1 MTISN
6 GQLTLHK
13 SDLQRRNTKSLLVL
27 GMIVFSMAGL
37 AYASVPLYELFCRVT
52 GFGGT
57 TQVAEQASE
66 TIISGHDVKV
76 RFNAHI
82 NPELDWSFLPLTDAV
97 TLAPGEQ
104 VKAVFRATN
113 LSEDMSTGTAT
124 FNVTPQKAG
133 PYFMKMEC
141 FCFTEQPLAPG
152 ESIDMPVVFY
162 LAPEIASDKNTT
174 DVNEVVLSY
183 TFFKAFQS

>member
-1 MTISN
+1 MCIRDS
-6 GQLTLHK
+6 
-13 SDLQRRNTKSLLVL
+13 
-27 GMIVFSMAGL
+27 
-37 AYASVPLYELFCRVT
+37 
-52 GFGGT
+52 
-57 TQVAEQASE
+57 
-66 TIISGHDVKV
+66 
-76 RFNAHI
+76 I
-82 NPELDWSFLPLTDAV
+82 NPELDWSFSPVTDAV

-162 LAPEIASDKNTT
+162 LDPEIASDRNTT

-183 TFFKAFQS
+183 TFFKALQS